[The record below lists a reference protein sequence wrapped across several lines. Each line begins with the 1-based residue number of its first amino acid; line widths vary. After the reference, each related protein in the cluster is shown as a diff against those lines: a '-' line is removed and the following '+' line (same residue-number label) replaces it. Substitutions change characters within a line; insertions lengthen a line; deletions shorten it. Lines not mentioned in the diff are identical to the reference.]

1 MTTLRKGIRSPNYHL
16 HEVGAFSDVYLP
28 HTSLGLISRI
38 YRMLSR
44 FGFELDGGIL
54 TVLS

>member
-1 MTTLRKGIRSPNYHL
+1 MRWARFAMYISL
-16 HEVGAFSDVYLP
+16 
-28 HTSLGLISRI
+28 TSLGLISRI